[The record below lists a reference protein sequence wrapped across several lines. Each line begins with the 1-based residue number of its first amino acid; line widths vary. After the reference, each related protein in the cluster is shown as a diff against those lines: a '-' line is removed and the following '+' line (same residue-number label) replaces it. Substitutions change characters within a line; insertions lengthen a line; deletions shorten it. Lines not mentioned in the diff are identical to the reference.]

1 MKKIHLMTSFI
12 LLLALVCGAAHASTA
27 EQDYRQANKLFA
39 KGKYSEAILLYRSVL
54 ADPTRRFSTGVLH
67 TRIADSYFQLQEYRN
82 ARDAY
87 RRALTAQKESERPA
101 TQYWI
106 GFSTFL
112 MGRNAEAL
120 SEFLK
125 VPELYPDS
133 GMWVSTA
140 YYWAGRVCERM
151 GEKKLAADYFRKA
164 GGSGR
169 SSQGKFALKK
179 AEKMK

>member
-1 MKKIHLMTSFI
+1 MKKNALMTFFI
-12 LLLALVCGAAHASTA
+12 VMTALLCSAVHASTPD
-27 EQDYRQANKLFA
+27 QDYRQANKLFA
-39 KGKYSEAILLYRSVL
+39 KGKYTEAILLYRSVL
-54 ADPTRRFSTGVLH
+54 ADPSRRIPTSILH
-67 TRIADSYFQLQEYRN
+67 TRIADSYFQMEDYQN
-82 ARDAY
+82 AREAY
-87 RRALTAQKESERPA
+87 RRALADQKESERPA

-112 MGRNAEAL
+112 MGRNSEAL

-125 VPELYPDS
+125 IPERYPDS

-140 YYWAGRVCERM
+140 YYWAGRVSERM

-169 SSQGKFALKK
+169 SAQERFSLKK
-179 AEKMK
+179 AEKLK

>member
-1 MKKIHLMTSFI
+1 MKKNLLMTSFI
-12 LLLALVCGAAHASTA
+12 VILALICSTAHASTA
-27 EQDYRQANKLFA
+27 DQDYRQANKLFA
-39 KGKYSEAILLYRSVL
+39 KGKYVEAILLYRSVL
-54 ADPTRRFSTGVLH
+54 ADPSRRISTSVLH
-67 TRIADSYFQLQEYRN
+67 TRIADSYFQQEDYRN
-82 ARDAY
+82 AREAY
-87 RRALTAQKESERPA
+87 RRALSEQKESERPA

-125 VPELYPDS
+125 IPERYPDS

-140 YYWAGRVCERM
+140 YYWAGRVSERM
-151 GEKKLAADYFRKA
+151 GEKGLAADYFRKA

-169 SSQGKFALKK
+169 STQGKFALKK